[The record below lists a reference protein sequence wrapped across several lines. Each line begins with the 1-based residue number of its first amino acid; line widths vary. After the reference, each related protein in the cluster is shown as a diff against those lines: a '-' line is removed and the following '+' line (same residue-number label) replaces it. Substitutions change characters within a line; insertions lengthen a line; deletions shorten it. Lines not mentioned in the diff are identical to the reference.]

1 MRIGVLAIQ
10 GDYGKHREMLAVLG
24 QEAPLV
30 RTERELAG
38 CDGLIVPGGEST
50 TLTII
55 LHKHGLWDPLVEF
68 GRRKAIYGTCAGLIL
83 LAREVLDHK
92 LATLNLIDL
101 VVERNAYGRQI
112 DSFIDTVRLDL
123 HGAPASMEGVF
134 IRAPKIAA
142 CGPGV
147 TPLGW
152 HCEDVVAAENEHIM
166 VSAFHPELT
175 DSTLLHRHFITK
187 VSRFLRD

>member
-55 LHKHGLWDPLVEF
+55 LHKHGLWIPWS
-68 GRRKAIYGTCAGLIL
+68 
-83 LAREVLDHK
+83 
-92 LATLNLIDL
+92 N
-101 VVERNAYGRQI
+101 
-112 DSFIDTVRLDL
+112 S
-123 HGAPASMEGVF
+123 
-134 IRAPKIAA
+134 AA
-142 CGPGV
+142 QAHPGSLPPV
-147 TPLGW
+147 
-152 HCEDVVAAENEHIM
+152 
-166 VSAFHPELT
+166 
-175 DSTLLHRHFITK
+175 
-187 VSRFLRD
+187 